1 MNSLKVLLLFSVT
14 AVSTQNFTQIR
25 SEIQEK
31 LNENL
36 LAKRSRIDLVAIE
49 LKTLLNDF
57 KQHYQKIETLLC
69 LCADKNDTKIYCK
82 LINSE
87 INLAYNSL
95 HFESFPLE
103 LQAMA
108 IHLFGPSIQLYE
120 DILDSI
126 SNATNAV
133 ECLSQT
139 KSSFIDIFK
148 KFFETTRDVI
158 IKSVHKLKASIL
170 VTQGEINK
178 FVANR
183 SAHILICTG
192 IEKNICECSNEYI
205 SLNWKSTILAIKQ
218 FQSNVETFADKIND
232 ETIVEIAVKS
242 GITEESMKSKI
253 LEISECTK
261 GN

>member
-1 MNSLKVLLLFSVT
+1 MNCLKVLLLFTVT
-14 AVSTQNFTQIR
+14 AVSAQIFTEIR

-36 LAKRSRIDLVAIE
+36 LAKRSTIDTVTTE

-57 KQHYQKIETLLC
+57 KEHYQKIETLLC

-95 HFESFPLE
+95 QCESFPFE

-126 SNATNAV
+126 SNSTNAV

-139 KSSFIDIFK
+139 KSSFIEIFK

-158 IKSVHKLKASIL
+158 IENVNKLEANIL
-170 VTQGEINK
+170 VTQGEIDK
-178 FVANR
+178 FVAQR
-183 SAHILICTG
+183 SANILICTG
-192 IEKNICECSNEYI
+192 FGKNVCECSNDY
-205 SLNWKSTILAIKQ
+205 
-218 FQSNVETFADKIND
+218 V
-232 ETIVEIAVKS
+232 S
-242 GITEESMKSKI
+242 GNKF
-253 LEISECTK
+253 
-261 GN
+261 

>member
-1 MNSLKVLLLFSVT
+1 MNSLKVLLLLTVT
-14 AVSTQNFTQIR
+14 AVSAQNFTQIR

-36 LAKRSRIDLVAIE
+36 LAKRSKIDTVTTE

-95 HFESFPLE
+95 QCDSFPLE

-139 KSSFIDIFK
+139 KSSFIEVFK

-158 IKSVHKLKASIL
+158 IENVHKLKASIL
-170 VTQGEINK
+170 VTQGEIDK
-178 FVANR
+178 FVAQR
-183 SAHILICTG
+183 SANILICSG
-192 IEKNICECSNEYI
+192 IGKNVCECSNDY
-205 SLNWKSTILAIKQ
+205 
-218 FQSNVETFADKIND
+218 V
-232 ETIVEIAVKS
+232 S
-242 GITEESMKSKI
+242 GEDMI
-253 LEISECTK
+253 
-261 GN
+261 

>member
-14 AVSTQNFTQIR
+14 AVSAQNFTQIR

-36 LAKRSRIDLVAIE
+36 LEKRSRIDAATTE
-49 LKTLLNDF
+49 LKSLLNDF
-57 KQHYQKIETLLC
+57 KQQYQKIESLLC

-95 HFESFPLE
+95 QCESFPLE

-120 DILDSI
+120 EILDSI

-139 KSSFIDIFK
+139 KSSFIEIFK
-148 KFFETTRDVI
+148 KFFATTRDVI
-158 IKSVHKLKASIL
+158 IENVRKLEDSIL
-170 VTQGEINK
+170 GTQGEINK
-178 FVANR
+178 FVAHR
-183 SAHILICTG
+183 SAKILICTG
-192 IEKNICECSNEYI
+192 IAKDACECSNDY
-205 SLNWKSTILAIKQ
+205 
-218 FQSNVETFADKIND
+218 V
-232 ETIVEIAVKS
+232 
-242 GITEESMKSKI
+242 SKKHI
-253 LEISECTK
+253 FCI
-261 GN
+261 